1 MSHWGVKTVY
11 NSEIKIDKEQSIP
24 HNTPSKYKSITL

>member
-11 NSEIKIDKEQSIP
+11 NSEIKIDNKKSNP
-24 HNTPSKYKSITL
+24 HNTASKYKSITL